1 MTETSKVCPECGY
14 EFKGNGWDG
23 IDGHWRSKHAN
34 VMAYEEAWPLI
45 SAGAYRPKR
54 KPREDLN
61 QAAAR
66 TIREA
71 TERD

>member
-23 IDGHWRSKHAN
+23 IDGHWRSKHVS

-45 SAGAYRPKR
+45 SAGEYRPKR
-54 KPREDLN
+54 KTREDLN
-61 QAAAR
+61 H
-66 TIREA
+66 
-71 TERD
+71 